1 MLIVFPIGLWI
12 FSMAC
17 DLIRLAGGSSDA
29 WATVAFY
36 SMVGGLI
43 GALCAAVPGF
53 IDLLYYKGGAPPVK
67 KIALTHMAIN
77 LTAVVLYAINI
88 WLRASGAYG
97 MGIPVLLSIIG
108 MALIFVSGWLGGR
121 WCMSMAWV
129 SKGANDIVSV
139 VAISHRRHKVQMSE
153 SKADVSGPDLAKGI
167 AVPKVADAA
176 MLLGHAYVGH
186 AERFDH
192 ADVDGE
198 LDAKTRNC
206 TGPGRLSQHLRIAIR
221 DSS

>member
-1 MLIVFPIGLWI
+1 MRTPASIFKHPIHPMLIVFPIGLWI

-77 LTAVVLYAINI
+77 LTAVVLYGINI
-88 WLRASGAYG
+88 GLRASGGYG
-97 MGIPVLLSIIG
+97 MGLPVLLSIIG
-108 MALIFVSGWLGGR
+108 VALIFVSGWLGG
-121 WCMSMAWV
+121 
-129 SKGANDIVSV
+129 
-139 VAISHRRHKVQMSE
+139 QM
-153 SKADVSGPDLAKGI
+153 VHVYG
-167 AVPKVADAA
+167 
-176 MLLGHAYVGH
+176 VGV
-186 AERFDH
+186 E
-192 ADVDGE
+192 
-198 LDAKTRNC
+198 
-206 TGPGRLSQHLRIAIR
+206 GRE
-221 DSS
+221 